1 MPLRLLANHI
11 ALSVYMAQNTTLQIC
26 QFGFVGRIYMIK
38 SRIPLRKFVKEYSV
52 RNKLNEDIPVYSVTN
67 SQGFCTEY
75 FSKEVASQ
83 DKTTY
88 KIVPRGYFAY
98 NPSRINVGS
107 VDWQKYEDRVIVSP
121 LYNVFSVSDEIDC
134 QYLYYFFRSNI
145 GRQMIKAKSS
155 GSVRDNLKIEML
167 KEMTIPDISMREQQF
182 CSSVLDK
189 LQILIK
195 LKFDEIKQMDELV
208 KARFVEMFGKR
219 KYTKLKWN
227 DVFYTKTG
235 KLDSNAATSNGQY
248 PFFTCSKDILRID
261 NYAFD
266 QEALL
271 LSGNNASGKY
281 DVKYYNGK
289 FNAYQRTYVLG
300 LKEQWSYNLM
310 KYQLEEKLMYLKRHS
325 LGGLTKYLTLKIL
338 SELSFII
345 PPMEKQV
352 EFDSFVRQADKS
364 KLPNTSIIY
373 TLFVGMAYTLPGTLA
388 LYLCAKLSPVNGDMG
403 VPFQVRSRYFSRL
416 AVLKLS

>member
-1 MPLRLLANHI
+1 MKKKVKIKDI
-11 ALSVYMAQNTTLQIC
+11 ALYSKGTQINGDELLEEAKFDYLNGGIKPSGKWDNANCVANT
-26 QFGFVGRIYMIK
+26 
-38 SRIPLRKFVKEYSV
+38 
-52 RNKLNEDIPVYSVTN
+52 VTISEGGN
-67 SQGFCTEY
+67 SCGYVNFMKNPFWCGAHCY
-75 FSKEVASQ
+75 FLYDTKIDSK
-83 DKTTY
+83 
-88 KIVPRGYFAY
+88 
-98 NPSRINVGS
+98 
-107 VDWQKYEDRVIVSP
+107 
-121 LYNVFSVSDEIDC
+121 
-134 QYLYYFFRSNI
+134 YLYYALKSQQVRIMKLRSGACMPNI
-145 GRQMIKAKSS
+145 KKTDLGNFEF
-155 GSVRDNLKIEML
+155 VCDDNSIEQKKI
-167 KEMTIPDISMREQQF
+167 THI
-182 CSSVLDK
+182 LDK
-189 LQILIK
+189 LECVIEQRK
-195 LKFDEIKQMDELV
+195 NEIQVFDELV

-364 KLPNTSIIY
+364 KL
-373 TLFVGMAYTLPGTLA
+373 
-388 LYLCAKLSPVNGDMG
+388 
-403 VPFQVRSRYFSRL
+403 QVYQYMVANWLRL
-416 AVLKLS
+416 